1 MASEGTSSGYDLGVF
16 GHYLEAGKLQL
27 RGAISEVFL
36 IRLPSPGPAVHSQ
49 VCIPSPSCVWGQCV
63 CSYGPGIPH
72 LKPVSDGTA
81 SCWAAAQDPVMA
93 HHSHFPMEGFGLS
106 TIDPALAWG
115 QRDSLK
121 TS

>member
-1 MASEGTSSGYDLGVF
+1 MASEGTSLGYDLGVF
-16 GHYLEAGKLQL
+16 GHYLQAGKLQL
-27 RGAISEVFL
+27 GGVTYEVFL
-36 IRLPSPGPAVHSQ
+36 IRLRSPGPVVHSQ
-49 VCIPSPSCVWGQCV
+49 VCSPSPSCVWGQCV

-93 HHSHFPMEGFGLS
+93 HDSRFPTEGFGLN
-106 TIDPALAWG
+106 TIDPALPWG